1 MTTFILHG
9 PITDMR
15 LMVDAAIEMAAH
27 PEWTLVGM
35 RYGGMVF
42 SVKRNTK
49 SITVRR
55 QFEGEGAQSDQSTET
70 QNTRKSRYGKGT
82 SNGDQG

>member
-15 LMVDAAIEMAAH
+15 LMVDAAIEMTAH

-35 RYGGMVF
+35 RYSGTVF
-42 SVKRNTK
+42 SVKRNAK

-55 QFEGEGAQSDQSTET
+55 LFEGEDTQSEQKP
-70 QNTRKSRYGKGT
+70 RISRYGKER
-82 SNGDQG
+82 SNDSQG